1 MFQAIPGP
9 LLAGS
14 RGPAGPL
21 LPSIPEAR
29 NTVLQANVIE
39 EGELPKG
46 HGCSPAAA
54 KVFSGARRVSPSPRD
69 AGVGRGP
76 AFALHATAR
85 QARGEGKAFGGPSLP
100 SPLLP
105 PREALGINRKER
117 KERKEGAAKRVHG
130 LRP

>member
-1 MFQAIPGP
+1 VFQAILGP

-85 QARGEGKAFGGPSLP
+85 QARGEGKARPPP
-100 SPLLP
+100 SPPLP
-105 PREALGINRKER
+105 PREER
-117 KERKEGAAKRVHG
+117 EFCGS
-130 LRP
+130 